1 MCKISVLRALQHAA
15 QPECHVRATSEWEH
29 SAEQLSAQLRC
40 SDETCHAQARR
51 AHIFLNTARQTP
63 PPPAAEVC
71 QAHTRAL
78 PRQHTPQS
86 LHSHRRLKCARP
98 SHSGHACPT
107 NAGPLALAC
116 RAGAPNCWCNSA
128 RARRRASFRPTTFFR
143 ESQSTGAW
151 KTQDVLS
158 ACSRLQG
165 RPSLRIRTPPKKKKQ
180 DTIRVKP
187 PSLCGHSGEGVKLSN
202 RRLDSQ
208 SSFGFAEASF
218 WKIISCIR
226 VPNAVL
232 ELLLVG
238 PRYGWTWVQDRES
251 KPRPDR
257 NQRRSLECVW
267 DTTFLRSCETLDRL
281 V

>member
-1 MCKISVLRALQHAA
+1 MPSAHAGAPSAAHAAEPPLAPEAEVRPPLALRARLPHQCR
-15 QPECHVRATSEWEH
+15 PSRTGMSCR
-29 SAEQLSAQLRC
+29 SAQLLVQLR
-40 SDETCHAQARR
+40 
-51 AHIFLNTARQTP
+51 
-63 PPPAAEVC
+63 
-71 QAHTRAL
+71 
-78 PRQHTPQS
+78 
-86 LHSHRRLKCARP
+86 
-98 SHSGHACPT
+98 ACPAT
-107 NAGPLALAC
+107 SLLPADNLLSRISKYRSKEDTRRIERLLPTS
-116 RAGAPNCWCNSA
+116 RA
-128 RARRRASFRPTTFFR
+128 T
-143 ESQSTGAW
+143 
-151 KTQDVLS
+151 
-158 ACSRLQG
+158 
-165 RPSLRIRTPPKKKKQ
+165 ITPDQNTSEKQKKQ